1 MLKYSLTEL
10 LAWLETLHLVSG
22 FHVFICP
29 VHSVHFLCWVDLFW
43 LCDCLSLTLQL
54 HWVCKDVCEWEDYS
68 FESVCRPCRVHSWDK
83 SQVML
88 WIQKE
93 VKEMRGSLRCRDNRT
108 LSLSSAMNV
117 SQFKVHIHSH
127 TSDRPPLGAIQACW
141 CEVSQSCECVLV
153 LLTRLYW
160 LLNASLPVNWV

>member
-1 MLKYSLTEL
+1 MSLSVRC
-10 LAWLETLHLVSG
+10 TL
-22 FHVFICP
+22 FISC
-29 VHSVHFLCWVDLFW
+29 VGLICFDFVIVYHSH
-43 LCDCLSLTLQL
+43 
-54 HWVCKDVCEWEDYS
+54 YS
-68 FESVCRPCRVHSWDK
+68 FTEYVRMCVSEKIIALKVCVDHAGSTAEIKAK
-83 SQVML
+83 SIML

-160 LLNASLPVNWV
+160 LLNASFPVNWV